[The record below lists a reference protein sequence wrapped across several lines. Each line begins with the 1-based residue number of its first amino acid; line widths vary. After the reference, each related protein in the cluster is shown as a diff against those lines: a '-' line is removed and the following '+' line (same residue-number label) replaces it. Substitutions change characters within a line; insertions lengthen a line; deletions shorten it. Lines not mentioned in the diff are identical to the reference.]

1 MEKTT
6 RTALKIA
13 IAAILIAVI
22 VLLEIRFHLS
32 SRIRPEVLIN
42 VMKRL
47 DAWAPLVYMALM
59 ALAIIISP
67 IPSVPLDIAAGI
79 VFGPLLGTIYSVI
92 GATIGA
98 VVSFLLAR
106 ILGRELIEGFLRGHI
121 NFCTDCSDKIL
132 AKIVFLS
139 RLIPVISFDII
150 SYGAGLTKMSLK
162 AFTIATILGMIPLT
176 FLYTAYGS
184 ILTINAWIGIVV
196 GVIFIILFLAAPPII
211 EKYDLF
217 SPKKPDDGKSHECS
231 SG

>member
-1 MEKTT
+1 MGKTK
-6 RTALKIA
+6 RTVLKIA
-13 IAAILIAVI
+13 IALILIALI
-22 VLLEIRFHLS
+22 VFLEIHFHLS
-32 SRIRPEVLIN
+32 SRIRPEGLIN

-47 DAWAPLVYMALM
+47 NAWAPPVYIALM

-121 NFCTDCSDKIL
+121 NFCTNCSDKIL
-132 AKIVFLS
+132 AKIVFIS
-139 RLIPVISFDII
+139 RLIPVISFDVV

-162 AFTIATILGMIPLT
+162 AFTIATLFGMIPLT

-184 ILTINAWIGIVV
+184 IFTINTWIGIVV
-196 GVIFIILFLAAPPII
+196 GIIFVILFLAAPPII
-211 EKYDLF
+211 ERYNLF
-217 SPKKPDDGKSHECS
+217 SPQKPDVGETS
-231 SG
+231 